1 MSESKLARR
10 LTAMDASFL
19 YFEKKEAPLHMGSV
33 HIFAGEILFREFMQN
48 FEAKLHLLPRYRQ
61 VVHPDPYR
69 INHPAWEFDPQFD
82 IAHHL
87 FHLHL
92 DAPGT
97 DAELFKL
104 AGRLLT
110 PLMDRSKPL
119 WEVWIVDGLTG
130 NRSALIGK
138 VHHCMVDGVSGVE
151 LLKVMLE
158 ASPRTRRAPSSPSP
172 PCPPAAPHTLFDAL
186 LDRFEER
193 TNRWLEFQLS
203 LLNLTQALIG
213 RPPGGNGNSGNG
225 NGGNGNGD
233 GAAQPAFRDLLSS
246 FVARPAPLPFNGAG
260 SGEWTLDW
268 SSFSFAEVQ
277 AIRRA
282 HGGTINDVMLSVLSG
297 AVSRYA
303 EMHGHEVAG
312 QTVRVMVP
320 VSTRT
325 AEQRGALGN
334 LVSALPVDIPLDIN
348 DALERLR
355 YVFHRTAMLKRA
367 GVAHGLNSVL
377 ALLGT
382 LPALVQSF
390 IGARVVTSDRPFINV
405 ICTNV
410 PGPPD
415 TLYALG
421 RRMLSYV
428 AFVPSGYV
436 GIGCAIM
443 SYEGRLYFGLNA
455 DRRAMPDVE
464 RLKEFLDQTFAE
476 LRERAGVADTP
487 PASSMTA
494 SDERGRKTKRTKSA
508 GDGARNEVVAAD
520 DARDME
526 TEERKSR
533 PVV

>member
-1 MSESKLARR
+1 
-10 LTAMDASFL
+10 
-19 YFEKKEAPLHMGSV
+19 
-33 HIFAGEILFREFMQN
+33 
-48 FEAKLHLLPRYRQ
+48 
-61 VVHPDPYR
+61 
-69 INHPAWEFDPQFD
+69 
-82 IAHHL
+82 
-87 FHLHL
+87 
-92 DAPGT
+92 
-97 DAELFKL
+97 
-104 AGRLLT
+104 
-110 PLMDRSKPL
+110 
-119 WEVWIVDGLTG
+119 
-130 NRSALIGK
+130 
-138 VHHCMVDGVSGVE
+138 
-151 LLKVMLE
+151 
-158 ASPRTRRAPSSPSP
+158 
-172 PCPPAAPHTLFDAL
+172 
-186 LDRFEER
+186 
-193 TNRWLEFQLS
+193 LS

-225 NGGNGNGD
+225 NGD
-233 GAAQPAFRDLLSS
+233 GAATQPAFRDLLSS

-303 EMHGHEVAG
+303 VTHGREVAG

-320 VSTRT
+320 VSTRS
-325 AEQRGALGN
+325 AEQPAALGN

-355 YVFHRTAMLKRA
+355 YVSHRTAMLKRA

-410 PGPPD
+410 PAPPD

-443 SYEGRLYFGLNA
+443 GYEGRLYFGLNA

-464 RLKEFLDQTFAE
+464 RLKEFLDQAFAE
-476 LRERAGVADTP
+476 LRERAGVADMP
-487 PASSMTA
+487 PSSTMTG
-494 SDERGRKTKRTKSA
+494 DERGQKTKRATTAGSA
-508 GDGARNEVVAAD
+508 ARAGVVAAD
-520 DARDME
+520 DAHDME